1 MHPVNARGRQSA
13 FTLIEL
19 LVVIAIIAI
28 LAAILFPV
36 FAQAREQAR
45 KISCLSNAKQLN
57 TAIQMYIQD
66 YDETVPLVAGSPQVG
81 QGFGGL
87 GFLTWQDTVQP
98 YVKSYALLIC
108 PDSPFKNTD
117 TYNHYDYWMSY
128 GIMGRAAI
136 QGYPNWTVRS
146 SSWVNKIVPG
156 GISYDGLAGEA
167 DLSTTNCYYV
177 NSGGQCL
184 DITVPSDTLA
194 SVARP
199 SEYVFVADAASF
211 DMWHGEFAQQ
221 SGFGY
226 CGSYCP
232 NSQQNSGADGGKCPN
247 PINMSFFGPNPIH
260 SGGSPLN
267 NCDVNN
273 ADGYR
278 NFDKGVAN
286 LSFLDGHA
294 KSMKGQA
301 FLSKLTDD
309 QQHLYYFWPS
319 E

>member
-1 MHPVNARGRQSA
+1 MHAVNARRRHSA

-45 KISCLSNAKQLN
+45 KIVCISNVKQIN
-57 TAIQMYIQD
+57 TAMQMYIQD
-66 YDETVPLVAGSPQVG
+66 YDETIPLVGGSPAPG

-87 GFLTWQDTVQP
+87 GFVTWLDTIQP
-98 YVKSYALLIC
+98 YVKSIPLLIC
-108 PDSPFKNTD
+108 PDSPFKNSD
-117 TYNHYDYWMSY
+117 TFSHYDYWMSY

-136 QGYPNWTVRS
+136 QNFPNWVTRPN
-146 SSWVNKIVPG
+146 SWVNKIVPG
-156 GISYDGLAGEA
+156 NIAYDGLAGEA
-167 DLSTTNCYYV
+167 DPATSPVCYYCTNYV
-177 NSGGQCL
+177 
-184 DITVPSDTLA
+184 VPSSTLA

-199 SEYVFVADAASF
+199 SEYAFVFDSASF
-211 DMWHGEFAQQ
+211 DSWHGEFANPGGA
-221 SGFGY
+221 GFGY

-232 NSQQNSGADGGKCPN
+232 NSSQNSGADGGKCPN
-247 PINMSFFGPNPIH
+247 PINMSFFGPNPLH

-273 ADGYR
+273 GDGYR

-286 LSFLDGHA
+286 ISFLDGHA

-301 FLSKLTDD
+301 FLGKLTDD
-309 QQHLYYFWPS
+309 QQHLYYFSPN